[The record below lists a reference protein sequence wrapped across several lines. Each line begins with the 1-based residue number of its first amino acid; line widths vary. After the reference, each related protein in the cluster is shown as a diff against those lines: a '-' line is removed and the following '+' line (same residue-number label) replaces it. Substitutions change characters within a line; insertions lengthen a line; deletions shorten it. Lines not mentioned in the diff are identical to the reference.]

1 MKNLF
6 HKIIKKDLHRERS
19 GVFLETKI
27 EKVSVLMDEH
37 QFENKD
43 VLNDLQKKIGLKLRS
58 DSVMVYSHQKKT
70 MVSNDCR
77 FFTKSDF
84 GIFGRIKNPDL
95 VDFLSNDFDILIN
108 YCGPENEEAREVLF
122 KTKAKL
128 VAGFDDNQA
137 LQDFSFKLDRSNLL
151 DFNTELV
158 RYLKKFELI

>member
-1 MKNLF
+1 MKSLF

-19 GVFLETKI
+19 GIFLETKI
-27 EKVSVLMDEH
+27 EKISVLMDEH
-37 QFENKD
+37 QFDSKD
-43 VLNDLQKKIGLKLRS
+43 ILEDLQKKIGVKLKS
-58 DSVMVYSHQKKT
+58 DYILVYSQQKKPET
-70 MVSNDCR
+70 SDACR

-84 GIFGRIKNPDL
+84 GIFGKIKNLGL

-108 YCGPENEEAREVLF
+108 YCSPDSDEARTILL

-137 LQDFSFKLDRSNLL
+137 LQDFSFKLDRSNLIE
-151 DFNTELV
+151 FNTELA